1 MPPKRKVLIVDDE
14 PAVLN
19 VVARMVERLGYIAVS
34 TLYGKEALQILE
46 TENIELLLLDV
57 VLKDMTVVELAN
69 RSHSFHGR
77 RKIVFMSGHFPHLE
91 INFPRSIPFL
101 QKPFTME
108 QLGAALEQAANNV
121 HHPDDSKGSPI
132 EE

>member
-1 MPPKRKVLIVDDE
+1 MQKQKILIVDDE

-19 VVARMVERLGYIAVS
+19 VVAKMVERLGYQAVT
-34 TLYGKEALQILE
+34 TLTGKDALQVLE
-46 TENIELLLLDV
+46 KEDIEILLLDV

-77 RKIVFMSGHFPHLE
+77 RRIIFMSGHFQHLE

-101 QKPFTME
+101 QKPFTLIDLKDAIDKVLTHSGDRASE
-108 QLGAALEQAANNV
+108 
-121 HHPDDSKGSPI
+121 PS
-132 EE
+132 

>member
-1 MPPKRKVLIVDDE
+1 MQKQKILIVDDE

-19 VVARMVERLGYIAVS
+19 VVARMVERLGYHAVT
-34 TLYGKEALQILE
+34 TLTGKDALQVLE
-46 TENIELLLLDV
+46 KDNVEILLLDV

-77 RKIVFMSGHFPHLE
+77 RRIIFMSGHFQHLE

-101 QKPFTME
+101 QKPFTLAE
-108 QLGAALEQAANNV
+108 LKDAIDKVLAPA
-121 HHPDDSKGSPI
+121 PDRASEPS
-132 EE
+132 

>member
-1 MPPKRKVLIVDDE
+1 MSAKRKVLIVDDE

-34 TLYGKEALQILE
+34 TLHGKEALQILE
-46 TENIELLLLDV
+46 KEDIELLLLDV

-69 RSHSFHGR
+69 RSHSYHGR

-108 QLGAALEQAANNV
+108 ELREALQQALNYV
-121 HHPDDSKGSPI
+121 HHDEPKGSRA

>member
-1 MPPKRKVLIVDDE
+1 MQKQKILIVDDE

-19 VVARMVERLGYIAVS
+19 VVAKMVERLGYQAVT
-34 TLYGKEALQILE
+34 TLTGKDAMQVLE
-46 TENIELLLLDV
+46 KEDIEILLLDV

-77 RKIVFMSGHFPHLE
+77 RSIIFMSGHFQHLE

-101 QKPFTME
+101 QKPFT
-108 QLGAALEQAANNV
+108 L
-121 HHPDDSKGSPI
+121 I
-132 EE
+132 ELKDAIDRVLTHSGDRASEPT

>member
-1 MPPKRKVLIVDDE
+1 MSAKKKVLVVDDE

-19 VVARMVERLGYIAVS
+19 VVARMVERLGYTAVS
-34 TLYGKEALQILE
+34 TLHGKEALQILE
-46 TENIELLLLDV
+46 QDDIELLLLDV

-77 RKIVFMSGHFPHLE
+77 RKIIFMSGHFPHLE

-108 QLGAALEQAANNV
+108 ELKAALEEVDAA
-121 HHPDDSKGSPI
+121 SPRHLDHRHSDPVD
-132 EE
+132 